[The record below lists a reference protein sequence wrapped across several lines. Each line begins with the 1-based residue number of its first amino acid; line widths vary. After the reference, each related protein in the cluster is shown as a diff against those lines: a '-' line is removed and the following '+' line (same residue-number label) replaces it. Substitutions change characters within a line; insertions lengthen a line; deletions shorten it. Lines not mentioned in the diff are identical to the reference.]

1 MTTERVE
8 NMAGGQGHVL
18 VKRLLDE
25 KQLNGKCKLYAAG
38 NSGTGM
44 FSGIS

>member
-8 NMAGGQGHVL
+8 HMAGGQGHAL

-25 KQLNGKCKLYAAG
+25 KQLCAG